1 MISTKKID
9 NFNQSKKNIYG
20 VIPSQVFDEYK
31 YQLFLE
37 FASVYELEN
46 DIITQETLDKMTE
59 DTWKQV
65 FFVV

>member
-59 DTWKQV
+59 DT
-65 FFVV
+65 

>member
-1 MISTKKID
+1 LITLIKV
-9 NFNQSKKNIYG
+9 KKNIYG

-59 DTWKQV
+59 DT
-65 FFVV
+65 